1 MFPGKHERFALDYHL
16 SLKKFQMDASDF
28 NIEKYLSGAMNKEE
42 RAAFRQKL
50 EADPAFSRR
59 VRWASVRRRRY
70 IFAGI
75 ASVAIV
81 AIIFLWPSPG
91 YIDRWGQMKMENPI
105 ERGGGTD
112 SLLLAASV
120 LFNKTEYEKALPLL
134 DKALMIDSSSQVALF
149 YRGVCLFFTGATN
162 EARTDL
168 RKVYNGSSVFRYEA
182 AFFMALGYA
191 DEKNGEKTRE
201 WLKKIPPGTPVSEKA
216 GQLKEALEEGT
227 QQ

>member
-1 MFPGKHERFALDYHL
+1 
-16 SLKKFQMDASDF
+16 MDASEF
-28 NIEKYLSGAMNKEE
+28 NIERYLSGAMNETE
-42 RAAFRQKL
+42 RAAFKQML
-50 EADPAFSRR
+50 AADPAFSKR
-59 VRWASVRRRRY
+59 VRWAAVKRRRY

-81 AIIFLWPSPG
+81 AVIFLWPSPG

-112 SLLLAASV
+112 TLLLAAAV
-120 LFNKTEYEKALPLL
+120 LFNKTDYDKALPLL

-149 YRGVCLFFTGATN
+149 YRGVCLFFTGAAS

-168 RKVYNGSSVFRYEA
+168 QRVYNGSSVFRYEA

-191 DEKNGEKTRE
+191 DEKNAEKTRE
-201 WLKKIPPGTPVSEKA
+201 WLKKIPPGTPVSERA
-216 GQLKEALEEGT
+216 GELKEALDEGT
-227 QQ
+227 QK